1 VQIGDLKLGQS
12 RSILRTLGKMYGYY
26 PSENAKTTYIAE
38 RFIDS
43 VQDVLDAFG
52 AIYFNPTIPEEEKG
66 PKI

>member
-1 VQIGDLKLGQS
+1 
-12 RSILRTLGKMYGYY
+12 MYGYY

-52 AIYFNPTIPEEEKG
+52 AIYFNPSIPEEEKG